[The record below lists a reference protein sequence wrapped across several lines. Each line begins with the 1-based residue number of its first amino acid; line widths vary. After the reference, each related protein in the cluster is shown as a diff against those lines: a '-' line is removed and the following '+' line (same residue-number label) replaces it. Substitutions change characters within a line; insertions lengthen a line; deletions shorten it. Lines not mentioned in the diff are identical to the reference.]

1 MGGRISTH
9 VLDTAG
15 GKPVEGLVLTLTYFG
30 DGETDEYAKVVIGTY
45 KTNSD
50 GRVDQP
56 LLEGEA
62 LKRGTYELLFM
73 AGDYFRSAPHLSL
86 VSDPIFDAI
95 PIRFKVTDETGH
107 YHVPLLVAPGG
118 FSTYRGS

>member
-15 GKPVEGLVLTLTYFG
+15 GKPAEGLAITLTYLG
-30 DGETDEYAKVVIGTY
+30 DGETDGYSPILIGTFS
-45 KTNSD
+45 TNSD
-50 GRVDQP
+50 GRVDEP
-56 LLEGEA
+56 LLEGES

-73 AGDYFRSAPHLSL
+73 AGDYFRSAPYLSL
-86 VSDPIFDAI
+86 VFDPIFDHI
-95 PIRFKVTDETGH
+95 PIRFEVTDESGH

>member
-15 GKPVEGLVLTLTYFG
+15 GKPVQGLAISLTYLG
-30 DGETDEYAKVVIGTY
+30 DGETDGYTPVIIGTY
-45 KTNSD
+45 STNSD
-50 GRVDQP
+50 GRVDSP

-73 AGDYFRSAPHLSL
+73 AGDYFRSAPHLAL
-86 VSDPIFDAI
+86 VAEPIFDAI
-95 PIRFKVTDETGH
+95 PIRFKVADESGH